1 MKIIKENGKDMII
14 LDEGEEII
22 VKTLFKNNIGID
34 IKCYNHSLFVDDVK
48 LKDLKNMSMEQKELE
63 KLKEYNKKNN

>member
-34 IKCYNHSLFVDDVK
+34 IKCYNHSLLVDDVK

>member
-34 IKCYNHSLFVDDVK
+34 IQCHNHSLFVDDVK